1 MRTVESL
8 TGSVCL
14 RNLSNQSHV
23 LSALFVTD
31 VCIDSQLL
39 KFHTRKYKH
48 KKLINKKF
56 HFIPLHDNSFYIC
69 YTCAQKLDKN

>member
-1 MRTVESL
+1 MNIKRLKNVNSFQGNMRTVESL

-14 RNLSNQSHV
+14 RNLSSQSHV

-39 KFHTRKYKH
+39 KFHTR
-48 KKLINKKF
+48 N
-56 HFIPLHDNSFYIC
+56 
-69 YTCAQKLDKN
+69 